1 MDRRKP
7 TNIDGGVAVG
17 RGFQPRSRDNTVH
30 PGVNTLCQE
39 VEGYL
44 LQSHRAYHNTPPSH
58 ELSTTTLTPNNSSLT
73 HDHNS
78 THSNSS
84 HPPSK
89 PQPHPEQ
96 IETATALSTPS
107 RTDTA
112 LSHNSTQPQP
122 TRKYR
127 SPTTSK
133 TIETHPRTELD
144 TPPESAVHITTSLSK
159 LVH

>member
-1 MDRRKP
+1 M
-7 TNIDGGVAVG
+7 GVAVG

-84 HPPSK
+84 HPTSK

-107 RTDTA
+107 KQKQHSASPATTHDQPGNTD
-112 LSHNSTQPQP
+112 HRQPQTLPKITLKSEP
-122 TRKYR
+122 TN
-127 SPTTSK
+127 T
-133 TIETHPRTELD
+133 
-144 TPPESAVHITTSLSK
+144 PESAIRITECLHK